1 VSADQNLF
9 RLGASIGIACLP
21 TSGSSVEVLTLTADS
36 AMYEAK
42 RRGKGQYRFH
52 EAE

>member
-1 VSADQNLF
+1 LN
-9 RLGASIGIACLP
+9 
-21 TSGSSVEVLTLTADS
+21 TGSSVEALMLAADS